1 MGAYRRFIR
10 AKKGMSTVFGGMFFI
25 IIILMGFNV
34 MLWGFIQYDSYNS
47 IINTMAQR
55 DQQAT
60 AENLVPVNPGATDFD
75 IPSQSFN
82 ITVNN
87 LGIAVSISRIYIIN
101 ISPTG
106 SSQCSA
112 SPCIVDPLPAT
123 VNFANGNV
131 PEGVI
136 DHKVKVTGLLIN
148 DGSGYKVV
156 MTSTRGRLFSLFY
169 PWPAAPPP
177 SGQLFQT
184 NIGPLTV
191 FFDFKSFNFT
201 MGSQT
206 NSQTGWVAPTGTNL
220 VFWLKVT
227 NAATD
232 STIRLRVHSSLLFSP
247 YDAGGLGA
255 STPFYIVSPKGVG
268 GVDYVNP
275 NNMQAYDDAAG
286 PFYDLPPADPSGPSS
301 STIVKFGARTQG
313 TASTQGFPVSEKT
326 WLVFIGF
333 YYVYKGQF
341 QGQTVPFVAM
351 RTCSAFPAA
360 SCY

>member
-1 MGAYRRFIR
+1 MSTYRRFIR
-10 AKKGMSTVFGGMFFI
+10 AKKGMSTIFGGLFFI
-25 IIILMGFNV
+25 ILILMGFNV
-34 MLWGFIQYDSYNS
+34 MLWGFIQYDSYNT
-47 IINTMAQR
+47 IINTMGQR

-75 IPSQSFN
+75 IPTQSFN

-87 LGIAVSISRIYIIN
+87 LGIAVSIARIYIIN
-101 ISPTG
+101 INPTG
-106 SSQCSA
+106 SSQCSS
-112 SPCIVDPLPAT
+112 SPCVVDPMPAAM
-123 VNFANGNV
+123 NFRNSNV

-136 DHKVKVTGLLIN
+136 DHKIKVTGLLIN

-156 MTSTRGRLFSLFY
+156 MTSTRGRLFTLFY
-169 PWPAAPPP
+169 PWPATPPP
-177 SGQLFQT
+177 TGQLFQT

-201 MGSQT
+201 MGSQEE
-206 NSQTGWVAPTGTNL
+206 SQTAWVSPTNTAM

-232 STIRLRVHSSLLFSP
+232 STIRLRVFSSLLFFP
-247 YDAGGLGA
+247 YSAGGLGA
-255 STPFYIVSPKGVG
+255 ATPFYIVSPNTL
-268 GVDYVNP
+268 NP
-275 NNMQAYDDAAG
+275 NNLQAYNDAGG

-301 STIVKFGARTQG
+301 SLSVKFGARTQG
-313 TASTQGFPVSEKT
+313 TAQTQSLPNQEQTF
-326 WLVFIGF
+326 LVFIGF

-351 RTCSAFPAA
+351 RSCSAFPAP

>member
-1 MGAYRRFIR
+1 MSVYRRLAR
-10 AKKGMSTVFGGMFFI
+10 SKKGMSAVFGGLFFI
-25 IIILMGFNV
+25 IILLMGFNV
-34 MLWGFIQYDSYNS
+34 MLWGFIQYDSYNTV
-47 IINTMAQR
+47 ITTMAQR
-55 DQQAT
+55 DQQAI
-60 AENLVPVNPGATDFD
+60 AENLVPINPGATDFND
-75 IPSQSFN
+75 PGQSFN

-87 LGIAVSISRIYIIN
+87 LGIAVSISRVYIIN
-101 ISPTG
+101 ISPTN
-106 SSQCSA
+106 SPQCTSGA
-112 SPCIVDPLPAT
+112 PDFGPCIVENLR
-123 VNFANGNV
+123 NSNV

-136 DHKVKVTGLLIN
+136 EHKIKVTGRLIN
-148 DGSGYKVV
+148 DGSGYKVILA
-156 MTSTRGRLFSLFY
+156 STRGRLFSFFY

-177 SGQLFQT
+177 AGQLFQT

-206 NSQTGWVAPTGTNL
+206 SSQTAWVAPTGTAM

-232 STIRLRVHSSLLFSP
+232 STIRLRVHSSLLFQP

-255 STPFYIVSPKGVG
+255 STPFYIVSPNT
-268 GVDYVNP
+268 VNP
-275 NNMQAYDDAAG
+275 NNIQAYNDAGG
-286 PFYDLPPADPSGPSS
+286 PFYELPPADPSGPSS
-301 STIVKFGARTQG
+301 STVVKFGAKTQG
-313 TASTQGFPVSEKT
+313 SASTQNFPVSEKT

-351 RTCSAFPAA
+351 RTCSAYPAA